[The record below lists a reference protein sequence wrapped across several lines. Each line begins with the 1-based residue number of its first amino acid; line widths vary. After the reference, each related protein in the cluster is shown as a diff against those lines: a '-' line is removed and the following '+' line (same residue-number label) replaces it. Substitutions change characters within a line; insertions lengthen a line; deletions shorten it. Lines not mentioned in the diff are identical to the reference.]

1 MAHSKQALKR
11 HRQNVK
17 NRAKNRAMATQMKS
31 KIKEVIGT
39 ADAKNLGTSVA
50 AAMKAIDKAAKTGG
64 LHKNA
69 AARYKSRVSR
79 AKNRLTKAAK

>member
-17 NRAKNRAMATQMKS
+17 NRAKNRAMATNMKS
-31 KIKEVIGT
+31 KIKKVLAT
-39 ADAKNLGTSVA
+39 ADAKDLGTDVA

-79 AKNRLTKAAK
+79 AKNRLAKAAK

>member
-1 MAHSKQALKR
+1 MAHTKQALKR

-31 KIKEVIGT
+31 KIKKVLAST
-39 ADAKNLGTSVA
+39 DAKEIAEAVP

-69 AARYKSRVSR
+69 AARQKSRISR
-79 AKNRLTKAAK
+79 AKNRATKAAK

>member
-17 NRAKNRAMATQMKS
+17 NRAKNRAMGTSMKS
-31 KIKEVIGT
+31 KIKKVLAT
-39 ADAKNLGTSVA
+39 TDSKDLGDSVA

-64 LHKNA
+64 VHKNA
-69 AARYKSRVSR
+69 AARYKSRISR
-79 AKNRLTKAAK
+79 AKNRLAKAAK

>member
-17 NRAKNRAMATQMKS
+17 NRAKNRAMATNMKS
-31 KIKEVIGT
+31 KIKKVLAT
-39 ADAKNLGTSVA
+39 ADAKDLGTDVA
-50 AAMKAIDKAAKTGG
+50 AAMKAIDKAAKIGG

-79 AKNRLTKAAK
+79 AKNRLAKAAK